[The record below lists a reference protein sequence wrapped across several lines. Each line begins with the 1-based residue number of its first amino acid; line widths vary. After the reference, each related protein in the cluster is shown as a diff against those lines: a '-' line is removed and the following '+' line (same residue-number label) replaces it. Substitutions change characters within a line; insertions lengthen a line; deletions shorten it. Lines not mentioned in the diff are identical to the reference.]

1 MSLVS
6 VGTISA
12 GEPPNTVLPPVC
24 MLPSATTT
32 QQPVQRTAPIIS
44 LPSTDTV
51 AAVESTISSCED
63 SRPPTMLLELE
74 NNLCS
79 HPSSLTPVTGTDTAK
94 MLSVS
99 SATAN
104 PISPADISTSHLDP
118 SFISNPAV
126 SSVFTS
132 VPLCLPST
140 TILGIRPKP
149 LVPQN
154 VPSAHLV
161 TATPT
166 PVTTP
171 LPSQSAVHLMPFV
184 AASVGSPSLPNPP
197 IPLGNLTGPTP
208 GMPISGAVA
217 PGTAGLQIL
226 NVTPMSPFV
235 GTPGI
240 VLHTAGT
247 PNFQPATNPLL
258 SGLPSAAALGGGTAL
273 NFLQPGPPTFAT
285 TLLQPPT
292 GTPTDFMFEHTL
304 GLTHSLGPAGSLT
317 LINPGNPSSSVMESF
332 ATGPLSSLYPTLFHP
347 SPQSSAPNHALLPTS
362 TSIFIP
368 PTYRQSVAGTT
379 NLVNATPPQMSTS
392 MTSGGLATGLF
403 PGPSLSHANHVAGGA
418 AAGTGLMFQ
427 PAPGPLLPPAF
438 GLTSVS
444 LLQSYPFPSYS
455 FPFHGAT
462 DLTSLSVTAA
472 PTVCSTP
479 FPIYRPE
486 DYNTRSSIPVCPVT
500 LHPAPIMSC
509 ATVTNASLT
518 SLPQPPALQPCPA
531 VSKRLHRL
539 PLSSTRTGSPTVTTM
554 SGRHA
559 TASAGFSAVQHTVIS
574 STVPGVLPRATL
586 AVPGNIGIRAPN
598 STIVLPALSARRSR
612 VLVKQKSVV
621 AAAADAENTPNCLVP
636 VVDVPQTE
644 KVNPP
649 VSSTCSNPVCFSTQ
663 AAVSSTIMSFKPDDS
678 SQLHVEHTHPDLS
691 PVVSEPICPSFD
703 GQPSAPNKLLSTSSS
718 PSTSA
723 VLTTMETLK
732 ESKITSCLSETLSPT
747 PDSNSN
753 LMVTDMHNGVDQ
765 FVETTTSASFPSC
778 LSASRSTR
786 TKSTSCCVQSPTAK
800 PDLYAAS
807 TAGLSYI
814 ARSVLT
820 NRSALDTLGSVP
832 SSTTHRDAP
841 TVTDDVPGSVM
852 PQLPGVLPRAT
863 LAVPGNIG
871 IRAPNSTI
879 VLPALRRRR
888 SRVLVKPKSVVA
900 AAADAENTPNCLVPV
915 VDVPQTEKVNPPVSS
930 TCSNPVCFSTQAAV
944 SSTIMSFKP
953 DDSSQLHVEH
963 THPDLSPVVSEP
975 ICPSFDGQPSAPNKL
990 LSTSSSPST
999 SAVLTT
1005 METLKESKITSCL
1018 SETLSPTP
1026 DSNSNLMVTD
1036 MHNGVDQFVE
1046 HSAAT
1051 LNSADQHSTRSPSSQ
1066 PCDSPVLNT
1075 FKSAVRESSSTAS
1088 SPMPSSTGST
1098 CSSPQSSSSPPADQ
1112 RNTCPIVTTSTTN
1125 CTRTPLVKVHN
1136 GIHEHGEL
1144 HTSMQRLG
1152 VSCPSTATGEADEDQ
1167 VSPALIATGLL
1178 PVSRMDRRSTP
1189 TVPPPLLHHGPDDH
1203 RILTHVLDGHVIYE
1217 SNRPFPV
1224 RNGMAVVEAAL
1235 LQQCVREQAET
1246 TIGKSLAKATRTQP
1260 MDSEPMVNGH
1270 EPMQMDEEVL
1280 IKLSADS
1287 PGSGESNQSTRISRK
1302 PSRTYS
1308 SSSNSPSNLRCN
1320 HGPPLKRSLEPGSM
1334 SECPMIN
1341 KSSEETT
1348 LRSDK
1353 TTPPTVRLATVSPPF
1368 TRPLSAGN
1376 NVDSQASIILSTK
1389 DDSSRVCQP
1398 APLPYRSPTVARTS
1412 PGAVSTCTVIPD
1424 ATHPLSLGFRSFPP
1438 PYAVAPQQPAPPPP
1452 GPVRH
1457 WTPDDVVTFVQ
1468 GTPGCGAYASA
1479 FLTNEIDGEALLLL
1493 AKDQFIQPPIG
1504 MKIGPALKLA
1514 ARLESIRHAN

>member
-1 MSLVS
+1 MDNRLAHSPSENNLSSSALQATPEVPRTVHPPSYPKLPDVDVVDYASNIMPVELCADIGTAELLTQTPVKSVVDDSDTPGCCRPLIMDSLSENNESQSRPALVCNGAPEIPPLDLVQSSAVNTLTCVKPATNSVPIKLQVS
-6 VGTISA
+6 QADPQPSITVHTENDVDRREDPGLPDTGGCDDDDDFDVDDRPLTVDLLQEAETSMISVETVNA
-12 GEPPNTVLPPVC
+12 GELSTTLLPPVC
-24 MLPSATTT
+24 ILPSATTT
-32 QQPVQRTAPIIS
+32 EQQPVQHIAPIIS
-44 LPSTDTV
+44 LSSAGAV
-51 AAVESTISSCED
+51 ASVEPTIFSCQD
-63 SRPPTMLLELE
+63 SRPSTMLLEFEGSSCPHL
-74 NNLCS
+74 
-79 HPSSLTPVTGTDTAK
+79 SSLTAVTGTDTAR

-99 SATAN
+99 STTVN
-104 PISPADISTSHLDP
+104 PICSAETSASHLDP
-118 SFISNPAV
+118 SFISSPPV

-132 VPLCLPST
+132 VPLCLPNT
-140 TILGIRPKP
+140 TMLGIRPKP
-149 LVPQN
+149 PIPQT
-154 VPSAHLV
+154 VPSVHLV

-171 LPSQSAVHLMPFV
+171 LPSQSTVHLVPFV
-184 AASVGSPSLPNPP
+184 AASVGSSSLPNPP

-273 NFLQPGPPTFAT
+273 NFLQPAPPTFAT

-304 GLTHSLGPAGSLT
+304 GLAHSLGPAGSLT
-317 LINPGNPSSSVMESF
+317 LLNPGNPSSSVMESF
-332 ATGPLSSLYPTLFHP
+332 ATGPLSSIYPTLFHP
-347 SPQSSAPNHALLPTS
+347 SPHSSAPNPALLSTS
-362 TSIFIP
+362 TSVFIP

-379 NLVNATPPQMSTS
+379 NLVNATAPQMSTS
-392 MTSGGLATGLF
+392 MTGGGLATGLF

-427 PAPGPLLPPAF
+427 PAPGPMLPPAF

-472 PTVCSTP
+472 PSMCSTS
-479 FPIYRPE
+479 FPVYRPE
-486 DYNTRSSIPVCPVT
+486 DYNNTRSSIPVCPVT

-509 ATVTNASLT
+509 ATVTTANLT

-559 TASAGFSAVQHTVIS
+559 AAGTGFSAVQHTVIS
-574 STVPGVLPRATL
+574 STVPGVLPRAT
-586 AVPGNIGIRAPN
+586 
-598 STIVLPALSARRSR
+598 PA
-612 VLVKQKSVV
+612 
-621 AAAADAENTPNCLVP
+621 
-636 VVDVPQTE
+636 
-644 KVNPP
+644 
-649 VSSTCSNPVCFSTQ
+649 
-663 AAVSSTIMSFKPDDS
+663 
-678 SQLHVEHTHPDLS
+678 
-691 PVVSEPICPSFD
+691 
-703 GQPSAPNKLLSTSSS
+703 
-718 PSTSA
+718 
-723 VLTTMETLK
+723 
-732 ESKITSCLSETLSPT
+732 
-747 PDSNSN
+747 
-753 LMVTDMHNGVDQ
+753 
-765 FVETTTSASFPSC
+765 
-778 LSASRSTR
+778 
-786 TKSTSCCVQSPTAK
+786 
-800 PDLYAAS
+800 
-807 TAGLSYI
+807 
-814 ARSVLT
+814 
-820 NRSALDTLGSVP
+820 
-832 SSTTHRDAP
+832 
-841 TVTDDVPGSVM
+841 
-852 PQLPGVLPRAT
+852 AT
-863 LAVPGNIG
+863 GNIG

-888 SRVLVKPKSVVA
+888 SRVLVKPKPVA
-900 AAADAENTPNCLVPV
+900 TVAVGSESTPSRLVPAV
-915 VDVPQTEKVNPPVSS
+915 SVSQTGKVSPPISS
-930 TCSNPVCFSTQAAV
+930 TCSSPVRFSSQAAV
-944 SSTIMSFKP
+944 SNTVVSFKP
-953 DDSSQLHVEH
+953 DDSSQVKLLTEH
-963 THPDLSPVVSEP
+963 THPDISPVVTEP
-975 ICPSFDGQPSAPNKL
+975 ICSTFDGQLLAPNKL
-990 LSTSSSPST
+990 PLTSSSPPLGV
-999 SAVLTT
+999 VLTT
-1005 METLKESKITSCL
+1005 TETSKESKTISCL
-1018 SETLSPTP
+1018 SETPSPTP
-1026 DSNSNLMVTD
+1026 GSSSDLVVTE
-1036 MHNGVDQFVE
+1036 MHNGVDQSIE

-1051 LNSADQHSTRSPSSQ
+1051 LNSTDQHNMGSPSTQ
-1066 PCDSPVLNT
+1066 RCDTPVPNT
-1075 FKSAVRESSSTAS
+1075 FKPTVRESSSSTT
-1088 SPMPSSTGST
+1088 SPTPSSTGST
-1098 CSSPQSSSSPPADQ
+1098 CSSPQSSSSPPASQ
-1112 RNTCPIVTTSTTN
+1112 PNTSPIVTTSPTN
-1125 CTRTPLVKVHN
+1125 CIRTPLVKLPN
-1136 GIHEHGEL
+1136 GIHDHGEL
-1144 HTSMQRLG
+1144 NTSMQRLG
-1152 VSCPSTATGEADEDQ
+1152 VSCSSTVTGETDENQ

-1178 PVSRMDRRSTP
+1178 PVSRTDRRYTP
-1189 TVPPPLLHHGPDDH
+1189 TVPPPLLHRGPDDH

-1246 TIGKSLAKATRTQP
+1246 TIGKSLAKVTRTQP
-1260 MDSEPMVNGH
+1260 MDSEPMTNGH
-1270 EPMQMDEEVL
+1270 EPMQMDEGVL
-1280 IKLSADS
+1280 IKRFADS
-1287 PGSGESNQSTRISRK
+1287 PGSGESNRSTRTSRK
-1302 PSRTYS
+1302 PSRTHS

-1320 HGPPLKRSLEPGSM
+1320 HGPPSKRSLDPGSV
-1334 SECPMIN
+1334 SECSMIC
-1341 KSSEETT
+1341 KSGEETT
-1348 LRSDK
+1348 VRSDK
-1353 TTPPTVRLATVSPPF
+1353 TVPPAVRLATVSPPF
-1368 TRPLSAGN
+1368 SRPLSTGS
-1376 NVDSQASIILSTK
+1376 NVDSPASISSSTK

-1424 ATHPLSLGFRSFPP
+1424 AIHPLPVGFRSFPP

-1514 ARLESIRHAN
+1514 ARLESIRHVN